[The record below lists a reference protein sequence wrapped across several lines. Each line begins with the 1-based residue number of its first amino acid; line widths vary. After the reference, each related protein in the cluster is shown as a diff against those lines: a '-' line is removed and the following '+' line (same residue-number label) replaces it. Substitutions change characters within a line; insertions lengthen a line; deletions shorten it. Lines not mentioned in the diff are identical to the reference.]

1 MLLLCYIPEISADD
15 HYFYHE
21 EENAILS
28 LNLRLKFKV
37 ILTCA
42 SLGQDLFESIF
53 VKVSHRIKIGN
64 RVFFNIN
71 IIRFCTEQ
79 TYLFVQIIFK
89 RTYICFICINITHT
103 PLCQLQVNWNL

>member
-37 ILTCA
+37 ILTRA
-42 SLGQDLFESIF
+42 SSGQDHFESIF

-103 PLCQLQVNWNL
+103 PLCQLQVN